1 MSRREPSNRRAS
13 GAVLHRMSELVM
25 MIGVPGAGKSTWCRA
40 ALGMTHVVLGRDL
53 LRTAHRER
61 VLFFACLSV
70 GASLVVD
77 NTNLRRRGRA
87 RFLEPA
93 RAAGYRV
100 VAVFC
105 QATAALA
112 MARNAQRKGRAR
124 VPELAISGALA
135 ELEPPTLEEGFDRI
149 ETIVGG
155 ELDG

>member
-1 MSRREPSNRRAS
+1 
-13 GAVLHRMSELVM
+13 M

-40 ALGMTHVVLGRDL
+40 ELGMSHVVLGRDL

-70 GASLVVD
+70 GASLVID

-87 RFLEPA
+87 RFVEPA
-93 RAAGYRV
+93 RAAGYRL

-105 QATAALA
+105 QATASVAI
-112 MARNAQRKGRAR
+112 ARNARREGKAR

-135 ELEPPTLEEGFDRI
+135 ELEPPSPEEGFDRI
-149 ETIVGG
+149 ETITMGG
-155 ELDG
+155 EHDA